1 MTIHYYLIK
10 MKISNTIFGLLC
22 IASVNAQ
29 NLVPNPG
36 FETYS
41 NAFCGIPAPGDFTNT
56 INDWSSP
63 TTSSPDMYLTIIDQA
78 CFNFQPNST
87 YGGPIGL
94 KGTQDPHDGRVFAG
108 IFTHTIANMEQ
119 RDYIQAQLTSP
130 MVAGNRYVIEYYV
143 SLADNH
149 EFSSDG
155 VDAHLST
162 TAISQS
168 GGQVMS
174 FAPQITSGAISE
186 TQDWVRVFDTIVAQ
200 EAFTHI
206 TIGNFASD
214 ASTTLTSNTSAS
226 GEPGT
231 YGSYYFIDDV
241 RVEEIQNDPPA
252 SLTETFFAKLEI
264 FPNPF
269 ENQLTIR
276 PGDHSSQYDL
286 SITDAFG
293 KVIIEQSS
301 LIGKHTIST
310 NDFARGIYFV
320 SLRSEGQY
328 ITQKIIK

>member
-1 MTIHYYLIK
+1 
-10 MKISNTIFGLLC
+10 MKITNTIFGLFC
-22 IASVNAQ
+22 ISALNAQ

-41 NAFCGIPAPGDFTNT
+41 NAFCGIATPGEFTNS
-56 INDWSSP
+56 INDWSCPNS
-63 TTSSPDMYLTIIDQA
+63 SSPDMYLTIIDQT

-94 KGTQDPHDGRVFAG
+94 KGSQDPHNGRVFAG
-108 IFTHTIANMEQ
+108 IFTHTVANLEQ

-130 MVAGNRYVIEYYV
+130 MVAGNKYVVEYFV

-149 EFSSDG
+149 EFASNG

-162 TAISQS
+162 SGISQS
-168 GGQVMS
+168 GGSVMS
-174 FAPQITSGAISE
+174 YTPQITSGVITE
-186 TQDWVRVFDTIVAQ
+186 TQDWVRVSDTIVAQ

-214 ASTTLTSNTSAS
+214 ASTTLSANATAS
-226 GEPGT
+226 GQPGT
-231 YGSYYFIDDV
+231 YGGYYFVDDV
-241 RVEEIQNDPPA
+241 RIEEITNDPPA
-252 SLTETFFAKLEI
+252 SLPETFLAKLEI

-269 ENQLTIR
+269 ENQLTIQ
-276 PGDHSSQYDL
+276 PEDHSSEFDL

-293 KVIIEQSS
+293 KEIINQSS
-301 LIGKHTIST
+301 LKGKQTIST
-310 NDFARGIYFV
+310 KNFARGVYFV
-320 SLRSEGQY
+320 TIRLGDQY